1 MQVVLPRAP
10 LVEDLRLVERL
21 LPLRSPEPLLEQV
34 LLRAG
39 DHECTLLAYDREVA
53 LWLRL
58 AAEVESPGAALLP
71 GRRLLALLRQAD
83 VEALRLE
90 RAGDV
95 VRLRAPGLTCEL
107 VSGDPARFPD
117 PGPFPPRAH
126 ALLPA
131 APLGQALRRTLF
143 AAAPGSGYYRDYLLE
158 AVLCEAAPGGLRLVA
173 SDNRRLAVA
182 EVPLPAGSGDGRRRR
197 LLLSVKALALLGRLT
212 QGEEE
217 PARAFFGPP
226 HAFFRLG
233 RATLAGRLL
242 RGRFPDWRAALPAR
256 PRPAAELPV
265 GVFLAGV
272 RQAAVLREPAH
283 ARLLVRLEPG
293 RLVLESRQAG
303 AGRITVEQAVGYA
316 GEARVA
322 EFNPVYLLELL
333 RALEEETAV
342 RLELGEPGEPT
353 LFALPGGYR
362 HVLMT
367 LRPATPAPE
376 PVFSS
381 GRGPAGRAGRLTPPA
396 AAGPGRR

>member
-10 LVEDLRLVERL
+10 LVEDLRLAERL
-21 LPLRSPEPLLEQV
+21 LPLHSTEPLLENV

-39 DHECTLLAYDREVA
+39 ERDCTLLAYDREVA

-58 AAEVESPGAALLP
+58 AGEVERPGAALLP

-83 VEALRLE
+83 AEAIRLE

-107 VSGDPARFPD
+107 VAGDPDRFPD
-117 PGPFPPRAH
+117 PGTFPARAH

-131 APLGQALRRTLF
+131 GPLGQALRRTLF
-143 AAAPGSGYYRDYLLE
+143 AAAPGPGHYRDYLLE
-158 AVLCEAAPGGLRLVA
+158 AVLCEAAPDGLRLVA

-182 EVPLPAGSGDGRRRR
+182 EVPLPGASADGRRRR
-197 LLLSVKALALLGRLT
+197 LLLSVKALALLGRLA
-212 QGEEE
+212 QGEEGS
-217 PARAFFGPP
+217 ARACFGPP
-226 HAFFRLG
+226 LAFFRLG
-233 RATLAGRLL
+233 RATLAARLL
-242 RGRFPDWRAALPAR
+242 RGRFPNWASALPDA
-256 PRPAAELPV
+256 PRPAINLPV
-265 GVFLAGV
+265 AALLAGV
-272 RQAAVLREPAH
+272 RQAAVLREPAF
-283 ARLLVRLEPG
+283 ARMRVLLEPG

-303 AGRITVEQAVGYA
+303 AGTITVEHAVA
-316 GEARVA
+316 HDGETRSA

-333 RALEEETAV
+333 RALEGEETA

-353 LFALPGGYR
+353 LFVAGDYR

-381 GRGPAGRAGRLTPPA
+381 AGGHGRTSRLTPPA